1 VRSPDHI
8 WVSAFKDAIT
18 AFVQQ
23 PNATAHG
30 ARLYARCG
38 ESLTNFLIKLRDDRD
53 HDLSKEAWSKLAN
66 VDPKSVVVWLA
77 NVWFSA
83 AMVGVIAKC
92 DAMAREASEDET
104 KIRKWLA
111 EIARAREV
119 SVEELSTALVDAGKK
134 LEGIAA
140 QNQAYEQL
148 QLRIKANPSLRIRA
162 NYRKSKKREQR
173 TTRERTVFMQ
183 RCARW
188 IRSVTG
194 TPNYSAV
201 AALTDVAFGDP
212 DNPKVTSTD
221 AVREAVR
228 SERKKTTG
236 GWCTDL
242 GF

>member
-1 VRSPDHI
+1 VPEIPDPA
-8 WVSAFKDAIT
+8 WLLTFKNAIT
-18 AFVQQ
+18 TFVQQ
-23 PNATAHG
+23 PNATAHR

-53 HDLSKEAWSKLAN
+53 YDLNKEVWSKLAN
-66 VDPKSVVVWLA
+66 VAPGSVAFWLA

-83 AMVGVIAKC
+83 TMVGVTAKC

-111 EIARAREV
+111 KIARAKDV
-119 SVEELSTALVDAGKK
+119 SAEELSTALVHAGEM
-134 LEGIAA
+134 LEAIVA
-140 QNQAYEQL
+140 QNQAYEQF
-148 QLRIKANPSLRIRA
+148 QLTIKATPSLRIRA

-188 IRSVTG
+188 IRGVTRK
-194 TPNYSAV
+194 PNYRAV

-228 SERKKTTG
+228 SERKKTT
-236 GWCTDL
+236 
-242 GF
+242 